1 MSLKVIGTGLGR
13 TGTFSLKLAL
23 EHLGFG
29 KCFHMLELFHE
40 PSQINYFKKAEKNE
54 DVNWNGLFMD
64 YGSVVDY
71 PAARY
76 YKQISAK
83 FPDAKIIH
91 THRDPEEWYAS
102 AMETIFWVNRM
113 PLSMIIEFGLYF
125 PFRSETRKR
134 LPLLMYNRK
143 LMHLEFG
150 KNLHDKKEV
159 LSRYERH
166 TENVLNHFSSDRI
179 LLFNSKQ
186 GWEPICKFLGTS
198 IPEKKFPHSNKREEF
213 IGKVNVIGKGKFL
226 PEEKV

>member
-1 MSLKVIGTGLGR
+1 
-13 TGTFSLKLAL
+13 
-23 EHLGFG
+23 
-29 KCFHMLELFHE
+29 MLELFHK

-134 LPLLMYNRK
+134 LPLVHMVGAAVRK
-143 LMHLEFG
+143 RIW
-150 KNLHDKKEV
+150 KNL
-159 LSRYERH
+159 
-166 TENVLNHFSSDRI
+166 
-179 LLFNSKQ
+179 
-186 GWEPICKFLGTS
+186 
-198 IPEKKFPHSNKREEF
+198 
-213 IGKVNVIGKGKFL
+213 
-226 PEEKV
+226 